1 MINVHIYG
9 FLKKKIDPTTSL
21 SGDMILT
28 VPFKE
33 SLTLKD
39 IFQYLKITNEDCGD
53 CFLNGIVIRPGENP
67 FVSDESRV
75 AIFSEG
81 MYLLC
86 GGQHLKGH
94 GFITKSAPKDY
105 DYFHLKKGGTG

>member
-9 FLKKKIDPTTSL
+9 FLKKKFNPDASL
-21 SGDMILT
+21 AKDMIIPVDFHSEL
-28 VPFKE
+28 
-33 SLTLKD
+33 SLLKLLEKLQISLD
-39 IFQYLKITNEDCGD
+39 ECGD
-53 CFLNGIVIRPGENP
+53 CFIDGTVVNISTNP
-67 FVSDESRV
+67 LLTDNSRV

-94 GFITKSAPKDY
+94 GFITKKAPKEY
-105 DYFHLKKGGTG
+105 DYFNKTER

>member
-1 MINVHIYG
+1 MIDVHIYG
-9 FLKKKIDPTTSL
+9 FLKKKFDANASL
-21 SGDMILT
+21 GGNMIIKQEHRKDLRLQELFQDLKLT
-28 VPFKE
+28 KE
-33 SLTLKD
+33 
-39 IFQYLKITNEDCGD
+39 ECGD
-53 CFLNGIVIRPGENP
+53 CFIDGNVVRKDENP
-67 FVSDESRV
+67 VIKDNSRV

-105 DYFHLKKGGTG
+105 DYFHLTDR

>member
-1 MINVHIYG
+1 MIDVHIYG
-9 FLKKKIDPTTSL
+9 FLKKKFDANASL
-21 SGDMILT
+21 AGTMIIKHKHRTGLLLHELL
-28 VPFKE
+28 VE
-33 SLTLKD
+33 LKLS
-39 IFQYLKITNEDCGD
+39 QEECGD
-53 CFLNGIVIRPGENP
+53 CFIDGKVVKKDENP
-67 FVSDESRV
+67 IIKDNSRV

-105 DYFHLKKGGTG
+105 DYFHLSKR

>member
-1 MINVHIYG
+1 MIDVHIYG
-9 FLKKKIDPTTSL
+9 FLKRKFDPDASL
-21 SGDMILT
+21 GENMIIKQEHREGLHLQEL
-28 VPFKE
+28 FGE
-33 SLTLKD
+33 LK
-39 IFQYLKITNEDCGD
+39 LSPEECGD
-53 CFLNGIVIRPGENP
+53 CFVDGKVVKKDENP
-67 FVSDESRV
+67 IIKDNSRV

-105 DYFHLKKGGTG
+105 DYFHQSSR